1 MLFVPPRIPYSQ
13 ERFYTCS
20 YLPYEPHTPLD
31 NEDAFSRT
39 STPPFYPYLAYVWQ
53 IHLRKAYLGGMRTAV
68 MTT

>member
-1 MLFVPPRIPYSQ
+1 MLFVSPRIPYSQ

-39 STPPFYPYLAYVWQ
+39 SIPPLIPISLMYGRYTSE
-53 IHLRKAYLGGMRTAV
+53 KRT
-68 MTT
+68 